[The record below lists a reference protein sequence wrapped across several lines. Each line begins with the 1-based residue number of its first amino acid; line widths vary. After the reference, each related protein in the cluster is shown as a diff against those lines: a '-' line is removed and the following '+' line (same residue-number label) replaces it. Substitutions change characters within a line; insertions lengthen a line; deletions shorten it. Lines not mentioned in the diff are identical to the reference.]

1 MKKNLKLISVAI
13 LFLFFI
19 YIYVQLFIPSD
30 IGSNQMEIEIPEG
43 STYKQALEILKN
55 KNLIRDK
62 NLFYGIGIILGID
75 RKIRAGYY
83 VFWGDMSPFEVFKK
97 LAKGEIIENEITIIE
112 GDSVFEIKDKLVA
125 NNIMSAEDFDKLV
138 KDPNFLNSLNIK
150 APSLEGYLFP
160 ETYKFPKG
168 TKPESVLRLMVQK
181 MREEF
186 NDELRRRAEE
196 IGFSE
201 NDVLTLA
208 SIIEREAR
216 IDEERELI
224 SAVYHNRIKKGMPL
238 QADPTAV
245 YGIKGKK
252 QRITRDDLKRKTDYN
267 TYIIKGLPPGPIASP
282 GIKSIRA
289 ALYPADVPYL
299 YFVSNRDGSHYFSKT
314 LSEHN
319 AAIIRIQAKRDSEN
333 RDLEDLS
340 KKDSIDNRGS

>member
-1 MKKNLKLISVAI
+1 MKKNLILISLAI
-13 LFLFFI
+13 LILFST
-19 YIYVQLFIPSD
+19 YISVQLFVPSD

-62 NLFYGIGIILGID
+62 NLFYVIGMILGID

-83 VFWGDMSPFEVFKK
+83 VFWGNMSPFEVFKK
-97 LAKGEIIENEITIIE
+97 LAKGEIIENVITIVE
-112 GDSVFEIKDKLVA
+112 GDSIFEIRDKLVSS
-125 NNIMSAEDFDKLV
+125 NIMSADDFNRLL
-138 KDPNFLNSLNIK
+138 KDRDFLDSLNIK

-160 ETYKFPKG
+160 QTYKFPKG
-168 TKPESVLRLMVQK
+168 TKPESVIRLMVKK

-208 SIIEREAR
+208 SIIEREAKV
-216 IDEERELI
+216 DEERELI

-245 YGIKGKK
+245 YGIKSKK
-252 QRITRDDLKRKTDYN
+252 QKITRDDLKRKTDYN
-267 TYIIKGLPPGPIASP
+267 TYHIKGLPPGPIASP

-299 YFVSNRDGSHYFSKT
+299 YFVSKGDGTHHFSKT

-319 AAIIRIQAKRDSEN
+319 AAITRIRAKSVSANKVRD
-333 RDLEDLS
+333 DLS
-340 KKDSIDNRGS
+340 KEKRFEKGS

>member
-1 MKKNLKLISVAI
+1 MKKNLKLISIAI
-13 LFLFFI
+13 LFLFFT
-19 YIYVQLFIPSD
+19 YISVQLFIPSD

-43 STYKQALEILKN
+43 STYKQALEILRN

-97 LAKGEIIENEITIIE
+97 LAKGQIIENEITIIE

-125 NNIMSAEDFDKLV
+125 NNIMSPDDFNKLLNDK
-138 KDPNFLNSLNIK
+138 DFLDSLNIK

-160 ETYKFPKG
+160 QTYKFPKG
-168 TKPESVLRLMVQK
+168 TKPESVLGLMVKK

-208 SIIEREAR
+208 SIIEREAK
-216 IDEERELI
+216 IDKERELI
-224 SAVYHNRIKKGMPL
+224 SAVYHNRLKKGMPL

-245 YGIKGKK
+245 YGIKSKK
-252 QRITRDDLKRKTDYN
+252 QKITRNDLKKKTDYN
-267 TYIIKGLPPGPIASP
+267 TYVIKGLPPGPIASP
-282 GIKSIRA
+282 GIKSIKA
-289 ALYPADVPYL
+289 ALYPANVPYL

-319 AAIIRIQAKRDSEN
+319 AAIIRIQAKRDSAN
-333 RDLEDLS
+333 RDLEDLY
-340 KKDSIDNRGS
+340 KKEDLDKKGS

>member
-19 YIYVQLFIPSD
+19 YISVQLFIPSD